1 SPPAAQSWEI
11 TIQEENRVLKVQ
23 KEAQPRVKRNNMI
36 TELSAC
42 RVIPDHNNVHHVI
55 QKHHHKPGK
64 SETPRYVFAHVVQG
78 ILNFMKPKIGLQT
91 VESSNLTNKK
101 QLPFIYE
108 IAEMSLFHYLLTWS
122 VMAILGLRRTSF
134 DSLSNLHLGRLKL
147 SIEVNHLPC
156 CAGIDPKMVPLVDGM
171 LSWDAWCPVSLSQ
184 DHRYRDNLAV
194 VGKEYAAP
202 LSAMFYKHLLD
213 FK

>member
-23 KEAQPRVKRNNMI
+23 KEAQPR
-36 TELSAC
+36 
-42 RVIPDHNNVHHVI
+42 
-55 QKHHHKPGK
+55 
-64 SETPRYVFAHVVQG
+64 G

-147 SIEVNHLPC
+147 SIE
-156 CAGIDPKMVPLVDGM
+156 MVPLVDGM

>member
-1 SPPAAQSWEI
+1 
-11 TIQEENRVLKVQ
+11 
-23 KEAQPRVKRNNMI
+23 
-36 TELSAC
+36 
-42 RVIPDHNNVHHVI
+42 
-55 QKHHHKPGK
+55 
-64 SETPRYVFAHVVQG
+64 
-78 ILNFMKPKIGLQT
+78 
-91 VESSNLTNKK
+91 
-101 QLPFIYE
+101 
-108 IAEMSLFHYLLTWS
+108 MSLFHYVSVLSYITTTLPSNDNLLY
-122 VMAILGLRRTSF
+122 R
-134 DSLSNLHLGRLKL
+134 
-147 SIEVNHLPC
+147 PC